1 VNIHKTVSEM
11 GWQRRYGWGSP
22 YPGHGPF
29 SYLPPWE
36 RPRWVLWGGPYLGY
50 RYGYGVSVP
59 MPSSTAE
66 KTWLEYRKS
75 IIENT
80 IEALKNELSYIEKR
94 LKELSSS

>member
-1 VNIHKTVSEM
+1 M
-11 GWQRRYGWGSP
+11 GWWKRYWWGGP
-22 YPGHGPF
+22 YPGKGPF

-36 RPRWVLWGGPYLGY
+36 RPGWVLH
-50 RYGYGVSVP
+50 YGYWAPAPV
-59 MPSSTAE
+59 PSSTAE

-80 IEALKNELSYIEKR
+80 IEALRSELSYIEKR